1 MHTLKNHLPML
12 SVHIQNAFV
21 SQQSGALAINHGV
34 HELSKSRPMKRAV
47 RAEHE
52 TLDIVVIMA
61 MTCVVRLSI
70 TCRFK
75 WQVQFAIEVE
85 PSYVEYIP
93 QRDLGGF
100 NLDCALDPP
109 MSNTSLSATSPN
121 GAMDCGARGF
131 IRRRRSER
139 QSISDCVT
147 RSALLM
153 KIWSA
158 KPTCRR
164 ASRRV
169 SS

>member
-93 QRDLGGF
+93 QRDFPKRRHGLR
-100 NLDCALDPP
+100 CPWVHPAQ
-109 MSNTSLSATSPN
+109 A
-121 GAMDCGARGF
+121 
-131 IRRRRSER
+131 IRK
-139 QSISDCVT
+139 
-147 RSALLM
+147 
-153 KIWSA
+153 KIDFGLPA
-158 KPTCRR
+158 PDEPTGTAIQIGR
-164 ASRRV
+164 A
-169 SS
+169 